1 MVGKVYVVWKEKEDV
16 RKVENISDLI
26 KDYFEIV
33 PEIVRKKGMEVELVY
48 NRSGD
53 GVFEVVEESV
63 MIATEAKLIGSYN
76 DGNAEIFRYRVGKWA
91 VVLHKSEDNW
101 NAGFEWSVREAKIV
115 MHGRV
120 PRSIIK
126 RIEEAVEELRK
137 QIA

>member
-33 PEIVRKKGMEVELVY
+33 PEIVRKRSKEVELVY

-63 MIATEAKLIGSYN
+63 MIATETKLIGSRN
-76 DGNAEIFRYRVGKWA
+76 EANSEIFRYKARWA
-91 VVLHKSEDNW
+91 VILYKSEDNW

-115 MHGRV
+115 MYGRV